1 MRFLISVKGAVQHL
15 SPWDKEDNR
24 GLAVEMVEQR
34 RQEAK
39 VELLGYVKAMEVL
52 SKLKSHNLYLLE
64 EIQEQ
69 KHQVVK
75 VE

>member
-1 MRFLISVKGAVQHL
+1 
-15 SPWDKEDNR
+15 
-24 GLAVEMVEQR
+24 MVEQR
-34 RQEAK
+34 RLEAR
-39 VELLGYVKAMEVL
+39 VELLDYVKAMEVL
-52 SKLKSHNLYLLE
+52 GKLKSHNLYLLE